1 MNKKS
6 IGALL
11 LSAAL
16 LVGSTGA
23 TFAYFT
29 DQKKTDVQSITLGNL
44 HVDFIPTSGNAD
56 WRVSARSIPNFI
68 EAASVDL
75 KSSIDIVK
83 DGLVGGYDEIVNADR
98 NHIANVAPGDVLTKS
113 FTLKNTGTLD
123 AKVKLSLAD
132 LNAVGTDNTGT
143 LLTGNNHLFKAYTLN
158 SDGTLGDEVLLTVD
172 ARTPGSFVL
181 DAKSHEQIVVY
192 TMVYLDSSINN
203 GGMDRTINFDV
214 QVDATQWN
222 NPGWNN

>member
-44 HVDFIPTSGNAD
+44 HVDFQPVSGNANWD
-56 WRVSARSIPNFI
+56 VVGRAVPNYI
-68 EAASVDL
+68 EAAKIDL
-75 KSSIDIVK
+75 KSALELIDN
-83 DGLVGGYDEIVNADR
+83 GYDEIVKADK
-98 NHIANVAPGDVLTKS
+98 NNIANVAPGDVLRKT
-113 FTLKNTGTLD
+113 FTLKNTGSLD
-123 AKVKLSLAD
+123 AKVKLSIAD
-132 LNAVGTDNTGT
+132 AQVVGMDNTAA
-143 LLTGNNHLFKAYTLN
+143 LLPCGNHLFKAYTLN
-158 SDGTLGDEVLLTVD
+158 SDGTLGDDVLLTVD
-172 ARTPGSFVL
+172 ATNPGSFIL
-181 DAKSHEQIVVY
+181 DAKKGESIAIL

-203 GGMDRTINFDV
+203 GGMDKNIKFDV

>member
-16 LVGSTGA
+16 FVGATGA

-29 DQKKTDVQSITLGNL
+29 DLQKTDVQSITLGNL
-44 HVDFIPTSGNAD
+44 HVAFQPANGNANWD
-56 WRVSARSIPNFI
+56 VIGRAVPNYLD
-68 EAASVDL
+68 AAKIDL
-75 KSSIDIVK
+75 KSALDLINDNGYNEIVK
-83 DGLVGGYDEIVNADR
+83 ADK
-98 NHIANVAPGDVLTKS
+98 NHIANVAPGDVLRKT

-132 LNAVGTDNTGT
+132 VNNTTTSVPG
-143 LLTGNNHLFKAYTLN
+143 GNYLFKAYTLN
-158 SDGTLGDEVLLTVD
+158 VDGTPGNDVIVTVD
-172 ARTPGSFVL
+172 ADHPGSFVL
-181 DAKSHEQIVVY
+181 DAKSNESIVVY
-192 TMVYLDSSINN
+192 TMVYLDSSIKN
-203 GGMDRTINFDV
+203 GGMDKNLSFDV

-222 NPGWNN
+222 NPGWNQ